1 MTKPRII
8 AAAFGAGFAAASLIL
23 ASANGASAL
32 DGTTLKDATMHIG
45 PAADFPTVGS
55 VPAGTEILINGCM
68 AGNGWCAAEFSGRH
82 GWIPSESV
90 SITGITRARAK
101 FEDVIVVIDVTGQTG
116 PLPDHLNRTDRR
128 DFGDAR
134 KPRKRRDADRVG
146 GSFNDDLFDDFEEP
160 YNTSSS
166 DRYTDIGRYYD
177 RRFGQYYGYP
187 DFDGDRTPYLRFY
200 LGDH

>member
-1 MTKPRII
+1 MR
-8 AAAFGAGFAAASLIL
+8 
-23 ASANGASAL
+23 
-32 DGTTLKDATMHIG
+32 IG
-45 PAADFPTVGS
+45 PAADFPVVGS
-55 VPAGTEILINGCM
+55 VPAGTEVLISGCT
-68 AGNGWCAAEFSGRH
+68 AGDGWCAAQHSDRH

-90 SITGITRARAK
+90 SITGITKARNK

-134 KPRKRRDADRVG
+134 KPRKPRDADRVG

-187 DFDGDRTPYLRFY
+187 GVNGDGSPYLRFY
-200 LGDH
+200 LQER